1 MEAAGATRR
10 PWACPEGRGPGAA
23 RHEGG
28 GGRLEDGCSARPPQP
43 PAALTF
49 SSARCRSCLLAFST
63 SEEGP
68 LMTTVSLPEP
78 STGKWMWT
86 PPHSSMMARIRRP
99 FVPMRELC
107 SLAGIETSASVMLA
121 WNHTRHEG
129 ATFAC
134 GRDGRAHRARGLGQA
149 GTRAAQD
156 GGRGLRPRPVLR
168 AFAPCGAGSRGPS
181 EGAGQPL
188 PLKPCAPRLRL

>member
-1 MEAAGATRR
+1 MEAAGATRS

-28 GGRLEDGCSARPPQP
+28 GGRLEDGRSARPPRP

-149 GTRAAQD
+149 GRRARARRRTVAVDSDRDQCFAPSPPA
-156 GGRGLRPRPVLR
+156 GLAAEARPR
-168 AFAPCGAGSRGPS
+168 APASLSP
-181 EGAGQPL
+181 
-188 PLKPCAPRLRL
+188 